1 MESSQMIHRKI
12 LFLQITRERINYLM
26 MMSIDLIQERME
38 QHQTTKFWMLS
49 SSFDIRIN
57 KIDEKAQVN
66 AFAIFKCFFLRK
78 KKTNTNLDRFWVDD
92 EHHDE

>member
-1 MESSQMIHRKI
+1 
-12 LFLQITRERINYLM
+12 
-26 MMSIDLIQERME
+26 
-38 QHQTTKFWMLS
+38 MLS

-78 KKTNTNLDRFWVDD
+78 KKRIQIWIDF
-92 EHHDE
+92 E